1 MEQSSSIFNFKLL
14 RTPVIIVSIFIFL
27 EIVFRIYTFGIHTSL
42 NWYKYNPQG
51 ILISNMAMAV
61 EDPNV
66 SWKLKPNVQ
75 GLLKTKTF
83 TTNSLGLRNPEITT
97 TASEGTIRIA
107 CLGRSITMG
116 SGVADDETYA
126 HVLQEYFDQWKP
138 DTVEVINCGVGG
150 QSFKQMLDYYETYI
164 SPLNPDIILIPMS
177 PRDMANGEFRV
188 PPPLSVAKT
197 SLTNLRYY
205 LSFTFSFN
213 IMKTIVKRVTE
224 NIMSVDWKERVAD
237 IHKPKSDPI
246 SSEVLL
252 ADFINK
258 RTAEGV
264 QCYFFSPDRHEK
276 GKAHDTSDIK
286 KFLALFESADYLS
299 IDNYMADKIPDTKY
313 IYFSDTH
320 PSPEMHAVLAGA
332 LFQELKPRVR
342 LLEK

>member
-1 MEQSSSIFNFKLL
+1 VEQSSSIFSFKLL
-14 RTPVIIVSIFIFL
+14 RTPVIIVSIYILL

-42 NWYKYNPQG
+42 NWHKYNPQG
-51 ILISNMAMAV
+51 ILMSNMAMAV
-61 EDPNV
+61 EDPDV

-75 GLLKTKTF
+75 GLLKTKPF
-83 TTNSLGLRNPEITT
+83 TTNSLGLRNPEIAMSAT
-97 TASEGTIRIA
+97 EGTIRIA

-116 SGVADDETYA
+116 SGVGDDETYA
-126 HVLQEYFDQWKP
+126 HVLQEYFDHWKP

-188 PPPLSVAKT
+188 PPPLSAAKT
-197 SLTNLRYY
+197 SLTNLKYY
-205 LSFTFSFN
+205 LSFTFSYN

-237 IHKPKSDPI
+237 IDKPKAEPMN
-246 SSEVLL
+246 SESLL
-252 ADFINK
+252 TEFITK
-258 RTAEGV
+258 RNNEGV
-264 QCYFFSPDRHEK
+264 MCYFFSPDRHAK
-276 GKAHDTSDIK
+276 KRVHDTGDIK
-286 KFLALFESADYLS
+286 KFLGQFESADYLS
-299 IDNYMADKIPDTKY
+299 IDNYVAEKIPKIKY

-332 LFQELKPRVR
+332 LFQELKPRVG
-342 LLEK
+342 LIEK